1 MKWIDPRYADLV
13 AQYEASGGEVFDEQ
27 LVGLV
32 VEAPREGQPAVGL
45 RGFVMD
51 APSS

>member
-1 MKWIDPRYADLV
+1 MKWIDPRYANLV
-13 AQYEASGGEVFDEQ
+13 AQYETGHGDIFDEQ

-32 VEAPREGQPAVGL
+32 VEAPRDGQPAVGL

-51 APSS
+51 VPSS